1 MAGGIRIEPTNQN
14 HQLTKLVRFHT
25 KTTPEDA
32 EAKYSNLGGYVKD
45 FDSTLSTQKH
55 QVPVAP
61 DADGVMQPIAAV
73 DYKTITR
80 TEFLEGTGGQPNA
93 GYRYTT
99 KGAASLSDKFNNGE
113 EVHFQVPLRRICRL
127 AKCKQMMPS
136 NKDFFITLHKMK
148 ESFLMTCQ
156 DAAAHQNLIF
166 QLTQCEIHIPVV
178 ELTLEK
184 KQEERD
190 KINSP
195 EGIAYKVMNQYVR
208 NYYIYPIDRTK
219 TERNVTGGYKPGF
232 IYIYWVDYSHETN
245 GDIQVNN
252 YVLERPVLRSLEV
265 WVNEILIQE
274 WKPRQNQNNI
284 DWDSLYEHFV
294 KWCGRTITTK
304 QVWMNGKTI
313 IPVKI
318 RPNPD
323 NQVKDENYYTLTEMC
338 AIKIKQ
344 VFNGLPNPRELR
356 MCVQWQQPERLVFN
370 SSGNVTRS
378 WTQNS

>member
-1 MAGGIRIEPTNQN
+1 
-14 HQLTKLVRFHT
+14 
-25 KTTPEDA
+25 
-32 EAKYSNLGGYVKD
+32 
-45 FDSTLSTQKH
+45 
-55 QVPVAP
+55 
-61 DADGVMQPIAAV
+61 
-73 DYKTITR
+73 
-80 TEFLEGTGGQPNA
+80 
-93 GYRYTT
+93 
-99 KGAASLSDKFNNGE
+99 
-113 EVHFQVPLRRICRL
+113 
-127 AKCKQMMPS
+127 
-136 NKDFFITLHKMK
+136 
-148 ESFLMTCQ
+148 MTCQ

-178 ELTLEK
+178 ELTPEK

-195 EGIAYKVMNQYVR
+195 EGIAYKIMNQYVR

-232 IYIYWVDYSHETN
+232 IYIYWVDYSHETD

-274 WKPRQNQNNI
+274 WKPRQNQNDI

-304 QVWMNGKTI
+304 QVWMNGKAI

-323 NQVKDENYYTLTEMC
+323 NQVKDENYYTLTETC

-344 VFNGLPNPRELR
+344 VFNGRPNPRELR